1 MNKRHWRRF
10 CALFLAAAILITG
23 IPFQS
28 AAKENTVEMIIR
40 GDAFQNRPINIF
52 GHSHRSITC
61 YYVNPVEG
69 HVPAFCLQPGKKL
82 PNHTVSS
89 YTRYDAEPG
98 ASVPVIGS
106 FDRYLPMTLAYEW
119 MVSGNYYDKTRY
131 AMVQT
136 YLWGCLA
143 GYEEA
148 WDVQEEMMH
157 KLEGVIRDGKVLPFF
172 HEMREYV
179 ENGLEEYDNQG
190 NTDLP
195 EWNGRQQRMELKD
208 GRYELTLDIS
218 SCPQL
223 KNAVWQF
230 PDGNWIYEIGADGT
244 SVTFIYQGETPS
256 GRISSGPLSGIKT
269 KYYAYI
275 FQPEEKYQMQM
286 GWLDMADTD
295 AEVWFEA
302 GPSLDS
308 QEGSGLELYRH
319 KEVFESDYKVQVEK
333 YCAETGK
340 PLEEAEFNVWETF
353 DFGQVNEHGYEE
365 GNPDGSTG
373 EVYVNC
379 MSPKPEERILCD
391 VISTDENG
399 TASHSDIRGYHYSKT
414 YCMGH
419 PAPEWVECDHEG
431 EGEGD
436 EAEEC
441 SCEEENERLRSQ
453 WLAEQELCSRTCDF
467 HVGNEDED
475 NHSQSTEAME
485 AMLEDRDETYENFIR
500 LEYGYTAEEKK
511 ARNGYTIHGT
521 HRDDPMI
528 ETVVLMSAQAEGNVR
543 QGEMEVS
550 GEMGLPALKTYGE
563 SLEALGEERG
573 YRCLLPEGEKM
584 DLEELRSILEIRE
597 QERTEP
603 AKKESAGET
612 TGVQETQ
619 SASGQEQAGA
629 QEPDKE
635 GLESRPDSQQT
646 GGEAGNKEEA
656 GGQSG
661 WNETEGEGAENPSED
676 EKMEGTEAGN
686 PSDKQETG
694 GEVNGNSPEGQESSG
709 ESSGNPSD
717 KQDNVGEE
725 AGNQSGGQEVGGE
738 VSENPPD
745 SQKTGGQEAGNQPGS
760 QESGSVAEKRDPDIA
775 EIAISPHLRSR
786 LLSPFSSAPIHF
798 LATSND
804 AQREEELPEKGEQE
818 EGLLPE
824 EEDMP
829 VTEQFEYI
837 KHPVAP
843 FPLSEPEYTSAPREK
858 IREDQKKHPF
868 SLKALFSFL
877 SEDEEEGDSLYA
889 VLPDFIDDDLE
900 PMDPSDYGDPLRC
913 LYRFKIWDHR
923 TEGRIHIN
931 KRDLELYKGNPEGS
945 YGKTQG
951 NATLEGAV
959 YGLFAAQD
967 IIHPDG
973 KSGVVYGRDQ
983 LTAIAAT
990 DKEGNASFLAY
1001 TECPGTLW
1009 NGSGTEVSAFTGP
1022 ENLYQGSQITSSDH
1036 GFGTKIYPDY
1046 KSENGSVWIGRPLLM
1061 GSYYVME
1068 LSRSEGYELS
1078 VQGLNKAETN
1088 READE
1093 SVTVI
1098 SSGSAWVKNGLSDH
1112 NSMEADGSWN
1122 DFTIESYDAENGYD
1136 ITITGYPE
1144 HTRFYR
1150 LSSEERRENVKQIV
1164 NTVPQQ
1170 KVDEHGTPVYKKAA
1184 GGELK
1189 TDEHGNP
1196 ILKEDSSEEEKLP
1209 LKETLP
1215 YRFLLAQQ
1223 SRRISPYGISL
1234 WKRII

>member
-1 MNKRHWRRF
+1 
-10 CALFLAAAILITG
+10 
-23 IPFQS
+23 
-28 AAKENTVEMIIR
+28 MIIR

-399 TASHSDIRGYHYSKT
+399 TASHSDIRSYHYSKT

-738 VSENPPD
+738 VSGNPPD
-745 SQKTGGQEAGNQPGS
+745 SQKTGGQEAWNQPGS

-824 EEDMP
+824 EEDML

-843 FPLSEPEYTSAPREK
+843 FPLSEPEYTSAPKEK

-973 KSGVVYGRDQ
+973 KSSVVYGRDQ

-1189 TDEHGNP
+1189 TDEHE
-1196 ILKEDSSEEEKLP
+1196 IL
-1209 LKETLP
+1209 
-1215 YRFLLAQQ
+1215 Y
-1223 SRRISPYGISL
+1223 
-1234 WKRII
+1234 

>member
-256 GRISSGPLSGIKT
+256 GRISSGSLSGIKT

-308 QEGSGLELYRH
+308 QEGPGLELYRH
-319 KEVFESDYKVQVEK
+319 KEVFESNYKVQVEK

-399 TASHSDIRGYHYSKT
+399 TASHSDIRSYHYSKT

-475 NHSQSTEAME
+475 NHSQSTKAME

-619 SASGQEQAGA
+619 SASGQEQAGT

-661 WNETEGEGAENPSED
+661 WNETEGEGVENPSED

-694 GEVNGNSPEGQESSG
+694 GEVNGNSPEGQESSR

-900 PMDPSDYGDPLRC
+900 PMDPSD
-913 LYRFKIWDHR
+913 
-923 TEGRIHIN
+923 
-931 KRDLELYKGNPEGS
+931 
-945 YGKTQG
+945 
-951 NATLEGAV
+951 
-959 YGLFAAQD
+959 
-967 IIHPDG
+967 
-973 KSGVVYGRDQ
+973 
-983 LTAIAAT
+983 
-990 DKEGNASFLAY
+990 
-1001 TECPGTLW
+1001 
-1009 NGSGTEVSAFTGP
+1009 
-1022 ENLYQGSQITSSDH
+1022 
-1036 GFGTKIYPDY
+1036 
-1046 KSENGSVWIGRPLLM
+1046 
-1061 GSYYVME
+1061 
-1068 LSRSEGYELS
+1068 
-1078 VQGLNKAETN
+1078 
-1088 READE
+1088 
-1093 SVTVI
+1093 
-1098 SSGSAWVKNGLSDH
+1098 
-1112 NSMEADGSWN
+1112 
-1122 DFTIESYDAENGYD
+1122 
-1136 ITITGYPE
+1136 
-1144 HTRFYR
+1144 
-1150 LSSEERRENVKQIV
+1150 
-1164 NTVPQQ
+1164 
-1170 KVDEHGTPVYKKAA
+1170 
-1184 GGELK
+1184 
-1189 TDEHGNP
+1189 
-1196 ILKEDSSEEEKLP
+1196 
-1209 LKETLP
+1209 
-1215 YRFLLAQQ
+1215 
-1223 SRRISPYGISL
+1223 
-1234 WKRII
+1234 

>member
-1 MNKRHWRRF
+1 
-10 CALFLAAAILITG
+10 
-23 IPFQS
+23 
-28 AAKENTVEMIIR
+28 MIIR

-230 PDGNWIYEIGADGT
+230 PNGNWIYEIGADGT

-286 GWLDMADTD
+286 GWLDMADMD

-302 GPSLDS
+302 GPSLES

-319 KEVFESDYKVQVEK
+319 KEVFESNYKVQVEK

-399 TASHSDIRGYHYSKT
+399 TASHSDIRSYHYSKT

-584 DLEELRSILEIRE
+584 GLEELRSILEVRE

-603 AKKESAGET
+603 EKKESAGET
-612 TGVQETQ
+612 TGVQVTQ

-635 GLESRPDSQQT
+635 ELESRPDSQQT
-646 GGEAGNKEEA
+646 GGEAGDKEEA

-745 SQKTGGQEAGNQPGS
+745 SQKTGGQEAWNQPGS

-804 AQREEELPEKGEQE
+804 VQREEELPEKGEQE
-818 EGLLPE
+818 EGLLLE

-889 VLPDFIDDDLE
+889 VLPDFIDDNLE
-900 PMDPSDYGDPLRC
+900 SMDPSDYGDPLRC

-931 KRDLELYKGNPEGS
+931 KRDLELYKENPEGS

-1170 KVDEHGTPVYKKAA
+1170 KVDEYGTPVYKKAA

-1196 ILKEDSSEEEKLP
+1196 ILKEPIWWGFVK
-1209 LKETLP
+1209 
-1215 YRFLLAQQ
+1215 
-1223 SRRISPYGISL
+1223 
-1234 WKRII
+1234 WKMIIA

>member
-157 KLEGVIRDGKVLPFF
+157 KLEGVIRDGNVLPFF

-646 GGEAGNKEEA
+646 GGEAGDKEEA

-661 WNETEGEGAENPSED
+661 WNETEGEGVENPSED

-694 GEVNGNSPEGQESSG
+694 GEVNGNSPEGQESGG

-1001 TECPGTLW
+1001 TECPGTW
-1009 NGSGTEVSAFTGP
+1009 WTGSGTEVSAFTGP

-1036 GFGTKIYPDY
+1036 GFGTKI
-1046 KSENGSVWIGRPLLM
+1046 
-1061 GSYYVME
+1061 
-1068 LSRSEGYELS
+1068 
-1078 VQGLNKAETN
+1078 
-1088 READE
+1088 
-1093 SVTVI
+1093 
-1098 SSGSAWVKNGLSDH
+1098 
-1112 NSMEADGSWN
+1112 
-1122 DFTIESYDAENGYD
+1122 
-1136 ITITGYPE
+1136 
-1144 HTRFYR
+1144 
-1150 LSSEERRENVKQIV
+1150 
-1164 NTVPQQ
+1164 
-1170 KVDEHGTPVYKKAA
+1170 
-1184 GGELK
+1184 
-1189 TDEHGNP
+1189 
-1196 ILKEDSSEEEKLP
+1196 
-1209 LKETLP
+1209 
-1215 YRFLLAQQ
+1215 
-1223 SRRISPYGISL
+1223 
-1234 WKRII
+1234 

>member
-157 KLEGVIRDGKVLPFF
+157 KLEGVIRDGNVLPFF

-646 GGEAGNKEEA
+646 GGEAGDKEEA

-661 WNETEGEGAENPSED
+661 WNETEGEGVENPSED

-694 GEVNGNSPEGQESSG
+694 GEVNGNSPEGQESGG

-1061 GSYYVME
+1061 GSYYVM
-1068 LSRSEGYELS
+1068 
-1078 VQGLNKAETN
+1078 
-1088 READE
+1088 
-1093 SVTVI
+1093 
-1098 SSGSAWVKNGLSDH
+1098 
-1112 NSMEADGSWN
+1112 
-1122 DFTIESYDAENGYD
+1122 
-1136 ITITGYPE
+1136 
-1144 HTRFYR
+1144 
-1150 LSSEERRENVKQIV
+1150 
-1164 NTVPQQ
+1164 
-1170 KVDEHGTPVYKKAA
+1170 
-1184 GGELK
+1184 
-1189 TDEHGNP
+1189 
-1196 ILKEDSSEEEKLP
+1196 
-1209 LKETLP
+1209 
-1215 YRFLLAQQ
+1215 
-1223 SRRISPYGISL
+1223 
-1234 WKRII
+1234 

>member
-1 MNKRHWRRF
+1 
-10 CALFLAAAILITG
+10 
-23 IPFQS
+23 
-28 AAKENTVEMIIR
+28 
-40 GDAFQNRPINIF
+40 
-52 GHSHRSITC
+52 
-61 YYVNPVEG
+61 
-69 HVPAFCLQPGKKL
+69 
-82 PNHTVSS
+82 
-89 YTRYDAEPG
+89 
-98 ASVPVIGS
+98 
-106 FDRYLPMTLAYEW
+106 
-119 MVSGNYYDKTRY
+119 
-131 AMVQT
+131 
-136 YLWGCLA
+136 
-143 GYEEA
+143 
-148 WDVQEEMMH
+148 
-157 KLEGVIRDGKVLPFF
+157 
-172 HEMREYV
+172 
-179 ENGLEEYDNQG
+179 
-190 NTDLP
+190 
-195 EWNGRQQRMELKD
+195 
-208 GRYELTLDIS
+208 
-218 SCPQL
+218 
-223 KNAVWQF
+223 
-230 PDGNWIYEIGADGT
+230 
-244 SVTFIYQGETPS
+244 
-256 GRISSGPLSGIKT
+256 
-269 KYYAYI
+269 
-275 FQPEEKYQMQM
+275 
-286 GWLDMADTD
+286 
-295 AEVWFEA
+295 
-302 GPSLDS
+302 
-308 QEGSGLELYRH
+308 
-319 KEVFESDYKVQVEK
+319 
-333 YCAETGK
+333 
-340 PLEEAEFNVWETF
+340 
-353 DFGQVNEHGYEE
+353 
-365 GNPDGSTG
+365 
-373 EVYVNC
+373 
-379 MSPKPEERILCD
+379 
-391 VISTDENG
+391 
-399 TASHSDIRGYHYSKT
+399 
-414 YCMGH
+414 
-419 PAPEWVECDHEG
+419 
-431 EGEGD
+431 
-436 EAEEC
+436 
-441 SCEEENERLRSQ
+441 
-453 WLAEQELCSRTCDF
+453 
-467 HVGNEDED
+467 
-475 NHSQSTEAME
+475 
-485 AMLEDRDETYENFIR
+485 
-500 LEYGYTAEEKK
+500 
-511 ARNGYTIHGT
+511 
-521 HRDDPMI
+521 
-528 ETVVLMSAQAEGNVR
+528 
-543 QGEMEVS
+543 
-550 GEMGLPALKTYGE
+550 
-563 SLEALGEERG
+563 
-573 YRCLLPEGEKM
+573 
-584 DLEELRSILEIRE
+584 
-597 QERTEP
+597 
-603 AKKESAGET
+603 
-612 TGVQETQ
+612 
-619 SASGQEQAGA
+619 
-629 QEPDKE
+629 
-635 GLESRPDSQQT
+635 
-646 GGEAGNKEEA
+646 
-656 GGQSG
+656 
-661 WNETEGEGAENPSED
+661 
-676 EKMEGTEAGN
+676 MEGTEAGN

-694 GEVNGNSPEGQESSG
+694 GEVNGNSPEGQESSR

-1088 READE
+1088 REAE
-1093 SVTVI
+1093 RY
-1098 SSGSAWVKNGLSDH
+1098 SD
-1112 NSMEADGSWN
+1112 
-1122 DFTIESYDAENGYD
+1122 FF
-1136 ITITGYPE
+1136 
-1144 HTRFYR
+1144 RFS
-1150 LSSEERRENVKQIV
+1150 L
-1164 NTVPQQ
+1164 
-1170 KVDEHGTPVYKKAA
+1170 
-1184 GGELK
+1184 GEK
-1189 TDEHGNP
+1189 WP
-1196 ILKEDSSEEEKLP
+1196 
-1209 LKETLP
+1209 
-1215 YRFLLAQQ
+1215 F
-1223 SRRISPYGISL
+1223 
-1234 WKRII
+1234 